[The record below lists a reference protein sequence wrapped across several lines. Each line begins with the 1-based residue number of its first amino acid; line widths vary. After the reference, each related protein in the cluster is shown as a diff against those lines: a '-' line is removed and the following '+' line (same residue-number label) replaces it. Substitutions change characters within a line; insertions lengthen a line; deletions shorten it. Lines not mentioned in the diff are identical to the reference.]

1 MTPSFTT
8 FLIKSQL
15 LANQELQGQGSFCEK
30 SIAPEM
36 FICFFR
42 ILAQGNLPSPVK
54 MHIYHSCVLDA
65 NFHTISLMTHTFL
78 GGDVV
83 TMSRGVLMT
92 AMQGWNSQLWFSSTS
107 MALLPGVILQ
117 QARMERKP
125 LQKKH
130 QPTLTTP
137 HFKVSLSR
145 GLQYS

>member
-36 FICFFR
+36 FVSSEFSLKTICHGQWKCTSIIHF
-42 ILAQGNLPSPVK
+42 
-54 MHIYHSCVLDA
+54 VLDA
-65 NFHTISLMTHTFL
+65 NFHAVSLMTTRSW
-78 GGDVV
+78 GDVV

-92 AMQGWNSQLWFSSTS
+92 GWNSQLWFSSTS

-117 QARMERKP
+117 QARTERKP
-125 LQKKH
+125 LPKKH

-137 HFKVSLSR
+137 HFKISWSG